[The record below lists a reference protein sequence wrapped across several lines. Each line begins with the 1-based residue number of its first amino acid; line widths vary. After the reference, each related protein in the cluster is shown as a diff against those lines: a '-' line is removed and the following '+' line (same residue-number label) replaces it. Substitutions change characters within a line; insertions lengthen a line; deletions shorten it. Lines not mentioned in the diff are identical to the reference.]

1 MIIIIKQYKV
11 SVDNLK
17 ERVFFLKIKK
27 KKNLSWWEISCWL
40 YIYIYAS
47 ILIDGWL
54 IYVSIYLMQV
64 LKILSNL
71 RTKNF
76 FERN

>member
-17 ERVFFLKIKK
+17 ERAFFLKINKK
-27 KKNLSWWEISCWL
+27 KKIYPGGKLVVGYI

-47 ILIDGWL
+47 ILIDG
-54 IYVSIYLMQV
+54 
-64 LKILSNL
+64 
-71 RTKNF
+71 
-76 FERN
+76 

>member
-11 SVDNLK
+11 SVYNLK

-40 YIYIYAS
+40 YIYIY
-47 ILIDGWL
+47 
-54 IYVSIYLMQV
+54 MQV
-64 LKILSNL
+64 
-71 RTKNF
+71 F
-76 FERN
+76 

>member
-27 KKNLSWWEISCWL
+27 KIYPGGKLVVG
-40 YIYIYAS
+40 YIYIY
-47 ILIDGWL
+47 
-54 IYVSIYLMQV
+54 MQV
-64 LKILSNL
+64 
-71 RTKNF
+71 F
-76 FERN
+76 

>member
-27 KKNLSWWEISCWL
+27 KKKIYPGGKLVVG
-40 YIYIYAS
+40 YIY
-47 ILIDGWL
+47 
-54 IYVSIYLMQV
+54 MQV
-64 LKILSNL
+64 
-71 RTKNF
+71 F
-76 FERN
+76 

>member
-27 KKNLSWWEISCWL
+27 KKIYPGGKLVVG
-40 YIYIYAS
+40 YIYICKYFDRWMINIRKYLFNAS
-47 ILIDGWL
+47 F
-54 IYVSIYLMQV
+54 
-64 LKILSNL
+64 
-71 RTKNF
+71 KNF
-76 FERN
+76 IQFEN

>member
-27 KKNLSWWEISCWL
+27 KKIYPGGKLVVG
-40 YIYIYAS
+40 YIYLYAI
-47 ILIDGWL
+47 ILIDG
-54 IYVSIYLMQV
+54 
-64 LKILSNL
+64 
-71 RTKNF
+71 
-76 FERN
+76 

>member
-27 KKNLSWWEISCWL
+27 KKFILVGNQLL
-40 YIYIYAS
+40 VIYICKYFDRWMINIRKYLFNAS
-47 ILIDGWL
+47 F
-54 IYVSIYLMQV
+54 
-64 LKILSNL
+64 
-71 RTKNF
+71 KNF
-76 FERN
+76 IQFEN